1 MSLARSAGSAL
12 IRLKLFMNS
21 PSPDRVAF
29 TTSRCPPSASRMNIV
44 EFQSSL
50 EIGLGFCCGMF
61 PTGSMRWRF
70 LNLSAYSSVAY
81 STAPE
86 LRQGPR

>member
-1 MSLARSAGSAL
+1 
-12 IRLKLFMNS
+12 
-21 PSPDRVAF
+21 
-29 TTSRCPPSASRMNIV
+29 MNIV